1 MSQLRRR
8 NTPVCLDLRSR
19 GIFDAGTLSRQNL
32 KILRDIILQDSKDFS
47 KVWTKSSKSTISYE
61 SGRIYFENYQ
71 CCYKPHLL
79 YELRKRPKAEKI
91 EDALLC
97 QCPLDKRLPTPSDEK
112 PSLLALTANNWL
124 YRFSAETGQELQ
136 RVYLSPH
143 HKFRYLGWDV
153 SQETFYVKSIQNKMT
168 STVRQAG
175 FNQNTLMYLAVFNI
189 FPLKL
194 VGILEINKSVFGST
208 VIDVVLSQGVLA
220 VSHSS
225 KTVRLYSFEDI
236 LNKYMTKT
244 LVLGE
249 QCHSE
254 GVTAVGEAPFGIP
267 VNIHI
272 NECPPVL
279 FEVSC
284 FDNGVQIGGHPW
296 HYIFT
301 PPHKKHQGSF
311 HICSVKDNTL
321 AKNGIQDMKC
331 CSLESD
337 WIYFHPDDSGRIIH
351 VGPSTI
357 NVLKI
362 HSDSQFDETD
372 SQFDIAKEFSIT
384 AHRDNGFSSRKSD
397 SNFNVSQVEA
407 NDKAATQTSVTS
419 SGRIVKRRFHQLD
432 DDPEQETFRM
442 VEYEDEL
449 DLLAVVEVTHRE
461 DEGHAHIRL
470 HDNHTGALLKSV
482 PLVESWDVTYSHE
495 LFFDRDTIVHI
506 EQTKNNNFC
515 CHVYKINCGKTDE

>member
-1 MSQLRRR
+1 MSRLKMK

-19 GIFDAGTLSRQNL
+19 GFFDAGALSRQNF
-32 KILRDIILQDSKDFS
+32 KILRSIILQDSTDFS

-61 SGRIYFENYQ
+61 SGRIYFENYE
-71 CCYKPHLL
+71 CCYSSLPSEPHLL

-97 QCPLDKRLPTPSDEK
+97 QCPLSKRLPTPSDEK
-112 PSLLALTANNWL
+112 PCLLALTANNWL
-124 YRFSAETGQELQ
+124 YRFSAETGQELE

-168 STVRQAG
+168 STARQAG
-175 FNQNTLMYLAVFNI
+175 LNQNTLLYLAVFNV

-194 VGILEINKSVFGST
+194 VGILEINKSIFGST

-225 KTVRLYSFEDI
+225 KTVRLYSFDDI
-236 LNKYMTKT
+236 LSKYMTKK

-249 QCHSE
+249 QCSSE
-254 GVTAVGEAPFGIP
+254 GGGAAVGKAPFGIP

-272 NECPPVL
+272 GECPPLL

-301 PPHKKHQGSF
+301 PPNKKHQGSF

-362 HSDSQFDETD
+362 LSDSQFDANE
-372 SQFDIAKEFSIT
+372 SQFDIAKEFSII
-384 AHRDNGFSSRKSD
+384 AHRE
-397 SNFNVSQVEA
+397 NVASQI
-407 NDKAATQTSVTS
+407 SVTS
-419 SGRIVKRRFHQLD
+419 SGRTVKRRFHQLD

-449 DLLAVVEVTHRE
+449 DLLAVVEVTQSE
-461 DEGHAHIRL
+461 DEGQAHIRL
-470 HDNHTGALLKSV
+470 HDNHTGALLKRI

-506 EQTKNNNFC
+506 EQTKKNFC
-515 CHVYKINCGKTDE
+515 CHVYKINYRKSDE

>member
-1 MSQLRRR
+1 MPQLRGK
-8 NTPVCLDLRSR
+8 NVAAYLDLRSR
-19 GIFDAGTLSRQNL
+19 GIFDAGTLSKLNL
-32 KILRDIILQDSKDFS
+32 KILRGIVLQDSKDFT
-47 KVWTKSSKSTISYE
+47 KVWTKSSKSTIFYE

-71 CCYKPHLL
+71 CCFSSLPSEPQLL
-79 YELRKRPKAEKI
+79 YQLPKRSKAEKI

-97 QCPLDKRLPTPSDEK
+97 QCPLDKGLPTPSDQK
-112 PSLLALTANNWL
+112 PSLLALTSNNCL
-124 YRFSAETGQELQ
+124 YRFSAVTGQQLEK
-136 RVYLSPH
+136 VYLSPH

-153 SQETFYVKSIQNKMT
+153 SQETFYVKSIQNKVT
-168 STVRQAG
+168 SSARQAG
-175 FNQNTLMYLAVFNI
+175 FNQNTLLYLAVFRV
-189 FPLKL
+189 FPLQL
-194 VGILEINKSVFGST
+194 VGVLEINKSIFGST

-220 VSHSS
+220 VSHST
-225 KTVRLYSFEDI
+225 KTVKLYSFEDI
-236 LNKYMTKT
+236 LNKYIRTE

-249 QCHSE
+249 PCHSE
-254 GVTAVGEAPFGIP
+254 GGKTVGEAPFGIP

-301 PPHKKHQGSF
+301 LPHKKHQGSYR
-311 HICSVKDNTL
+311 ICSLKDNTL
-321 AKNGIQDMKC
+321 AKHGIQDMKC

-362 HSDSQFDETD
+362 LSELESDA
-372 SQFDIAKEFSIT
+372 QFDIVKEFSIT
-384 AHRDNGFSSRKSD
+384 AHRDD
-397 SNFNVSQVEA
+397 
-407 NDKAATQTSVTS
+407 AASHINVTS
-419 SGRIVKRRFHQLD
+419 SGRTVKRRFYQLD
-432 DDPEQETFRM
+432 DDPDRETFRM

-461 DEGHAHIRL
+461 DEGKAHVRL
-470 HDNHTGALLKSV
+470 HDNNTGALLKRV

-515 CHVYKINCGKTDE
+515 CHVYKISRGQADE

>member
-71 CCYKPHLL
+71 CCYSSLPSEPHLL

-357 NVLKI
+357 NV
-362 HSDSQFDETD
+362 
-372 SQFDIAKEFSIT
+372 
-384 AHRDNGFSSRKSD
+384 
-397 SNFNVSQVEA
+397 
-407 NDKAATQTSVTS
+407 TS

>member
-71 CCYKPHLL
+71 CCYSSLPSEPHLL

-168 STVRQAG
+168 STVRQ
-175 FNQNTLMYLAVFNI
+175 
-189 FPLKL
+189 
-194 VGILEINKSVFGST
+194 VFGST

-384 AHRDNGFSSRKSD
+384 AHRDN
-397 SNFNVSQVEA
+397 
-407 NDKAATQTSVTS
+407 AATQTSVTS

>member
-1 MSQLRRR
+1 MPQLRGE
-8 NTPVCLDLRSR
+8 NVAAYLDFRSR
-19 GIFDAGTLSRQNL
+19 GIFDAGTLSKLNL
-32 KILRDIILQDSKDFS
+32 KILRGIVLQDSKDFT
-47 KVWTKSSKSTISYE
+47 KVWTKSSKSTIFYE

-71 CCYKPHLL
+71 CCFSSLPSEPQLL
-79 YELRKRPKAEKI
+79 YELPKRSKTEKI

-97 QCPLDKRLPTPSDEK
+97 QCPLDKGLPTPSDQK
-112 PSLLALTANNWL
+112 PSLLALTGNNWL
-124 YRFSAETGQELQ
+124 YRFSAVTGQQLEK
-136 RVYLSPH
+136 VYLSPH
-143 HKFRYLGWDV
+143 YKFRYLGWDV
-153 SQETFYVKSIQNKMT
+153 SQETFYVKSIQNKVT
-168 STVRQAG
+168 SSARQAG
-175 FNQNTLMYLAVFNI
+175 FNQNTLLYLAVFRI
-189 FPLKL
+189 FPLQL
-194 VGILEINKSVFGST
+194 VGVLEINKSYIT
-208 VIDVVLSQGVLA
+208 KELVI
-220 VSHSS
+220 
-225 KTVRLYSFEDI
+225 
-236 LNKYMTKT
+236 
-244 LVLGE
+244 GE

-254 GVTAVGEAPFGIP
+254 GGKTVGEAPFGIP

-301 PPHKKHQGSF
+301 LPHKKHQGSYR
-311 HICSVKDNTL
+311 ICSLKDNTL
-321 AKNGIQDMKC
+321 AKHGIQDMKC

-362 HSDSQFDETD
+362 LSELESDTV
-372 SQFDIAKEFSIT
+372 FDIVKEFSIT
-384 AHRDNGFSSRKSD
+384 AQRDNAA
-397 SNFNVSQVEA
+397 SQI
-407 NDKAATQTSVTS
+407 SVTS
-419 SGRIVKRRFHQLD
+419 SGRTVKRRFHQLD
-432 DDPEQETFRM
+432 DDPDQETFRM

-461 DEGHAHIRL
+461 DEGKAHVRL
-470 HDNHTGALLKSV
+470 HDNNTGALLKRV

-515 CHVYKINCGKTDE
+515 CHVYKISRGQADE

>member
-1 MSQLRRR
+1 MPQLRGK
-8 NTPVCLDLRSR
+8 NVATYLDLRSR
-19 GIFDAGTLSRQNL
+19 GIFDAGTLSKLNL
-32 KILRDIILQDSKDFS
+32 KILRGLVLQDSKDFT
-47 KVWTKSSKSTISYE
+47 KVWTKSSKSTIFYE

-71 CCYKPHLL
+71 CCFSSLPSEPQLL
-79 YELRKRPKAEKI
+79 YELPKRSKAEKI

-97 QCPLDKRLPTPSDEK
+97 QCPLVRLPTPSDQK
-112 PSLLALTANNWL
+112 PSLLALTSNNWL
-124 YRFSAETGQELQ
+124 YRFSAVTGQQLEK
-136 RVYLSPH
+136 VYLSPH

-153 SQETFYVKSIQNKMT
+153 SQETFYVKSIQNKVT
-168 STVRQAG
+168 SSARQAG
-175 FNQNTLMYLAVFNI
+175 FNQNTLLYLAVFRV
-189 FPLKL
+189 FPLQL
-194 VGILEINKSVFGST
+194 VGVLEINKSIFGST

-220 VSHSS
+220 VSHST
-225 KTVRLYSFEDI
+225 KTVKLYSFEDI
-236 LNKYMTKT
+236 LNKYIRTE

-254 GVTAVGEAPFGIP
+254 GGKTVGEAPFGIP

-301 PPHKKHQGSF
+301 LPHKKHQGSYR
-311 HICSVKDNTL
+311 ICSLKDNTL
-321 AKNGIQDMKC
+321 AKHGIQDMKC

-351 VGPSTI
+351 AASQI
-357 NVLKI
+357 N
-362 HSDSQFDETD
+362 
-372 SQFDIAKEFSIT
+372 
-384 AHRDNGFSSRKSD
+384 
-397 SNFNVSQVEA
+397 
-407 NDKAATQTSVTS
+407 VTS
-419 SGRIVKRRFHQLD
+419 SGRTVKRRFYQLD
-432 DDPEQETFRM
+432 DDPDRETFRM

-461 DEGHAHIRL
+461 DEGKAHVRL
-470 HDNHTGALLKSV
+470 HDNNTGALLKRV

-506 EQTKNNNFC
+506 EQTKNNFC
-515 CHVYKINCGKTDE
+515 CHVYKISRGQADE

>member
-71 CCYKPHLL
+71 CCYSSLPSEPHLL

-321 AKNGIQDMKC
+321 
-331 CSLESD
+331 
-337 WIYFHPDDSGRIIH
+337 
-351 VGPSTI
+351 
-357 NVLKI
+357 VL
-362 HSDSQFDETD
+362 
-372 SQFDIAKEFSIT
+372 
-384 AHRDNGFSSRKSD
+384 
-397 SNFNVSQVEA
+397 
-407 NDKAATQTSVTS
+407 VTS

-515 CHVYKINCGKTDE
+515 CHVYKINCGKTDDTINR